1 MDRKDANPVSNL
13 PDDVIPDPEVDFYRD
28 TPVRYLGE
36 FSTKFSSVII
46 KKSIKFTRL
55 KNWMYESFSQL

>member
-46 KKSIKFTRL
+46 KKVDKIHPVKTGCMNL
-55 KNWMYESFSQL
+55 SQL